1 MNPVISFINMKGGV
15 GKTTLCISIAS
26 YLAQYLNKKVLV
38 IDIDSQFNATQSL
51 FGFHYSAEFYLNE
64 ILDKELTVRNIF
76 NVRTKVAEDRADAS
90 ADDIIF
96 ALTENLHI
104 IPGDINIIYDASKEA
119 SRVRKLKSFIRK
131 ENLREKYDFILID
144 SPPTISVYTEAA
156 LIASDYYLVPVKI
169 DYYSALGAKN
179 LINVIS
185 DISEEHDNAI
195 KHIGFIYTFVKNFNS
210 PKVQHTRTYFEN
222 QEAFD
227 KMCFFKSKAYYR
239 DIYSSGKKANIATE
253 YLKTKADIAKITE
266 EFIQRVNELSLQGDA
281 R

>member
-1 MNPVISFINMKGGV
+1 MNPVVSFINMKGGV
-15 GKTTLCISIAS
+15 GKTTLCIGIAS
-26 YLAQYLNKKVLV
+26 YLSQYLNKKVLV

-51 FGFHYSAEFYLNE
+51 FGFHSSAEFYLNE
-64 ILDKELTVRNIF
+64 ILEKELTVRKIF
-76 NVRTKVAEDRADAS
+76 SVKTKVAEDRADAS

-96 ALTENLHI
+96 PLTENLHI
-104 IPGDINIIYDASKEA
+104 IPGDINIIFDSSKDTV
-119 SRVRKLKSFIRK
+119 RVRKLKSFIRK

-185 DISEEHDNAI
+185 DMSEEHDHTI
-195 KHIGFIYTFVKNFNS
+195 KNIGFIYTFVKNFDA
-210 PKVQHTRTYFEN
+210 PKVQNIRNYFED

-227 KMCFFKSKAYYR
+227 KMCFFKSRASHK
-239 DIYSSGKKANIATE
+239 DIYSSGKKGNIATE

-266 EFIQRVNELSLQGDA
+266 EFVQRINDLSF
-281 R
+281 